1 MGWAPRRPG
10 PASRTAR
17 TGGAPRAPIGSR
29 RASVGRWP
37 FSGPGPC
44 TPRSRARGRVGS
56 SGCRG
61 GCVRAPCADG
71 GSGRRR
77 QPTMRGARLCSPASR
92 AGSWPRSGSCPT
104 TTRRSTPSSRK
115 RAHLC
120 FRSRPLQDCA
130 TAIDASDG
138 RLLEQP
144 ARSRDAAE
152 AESLVVRTTMVQ
164 TRRSWRSARE
174 RSCIEPMRWLILT
187 WSDAH
192 YWGGPGCVVEK

>member
-61 GCVRAPCADG
+61 GCVRAPRADG

-104 TTRRSTPSSRK
+104 TRRRSTPSSRK

-152 AESLVVRTTMVQ
+152 AESLIVQTTMVQ
-164 TRRSWRSARE
+164 TRRCGVQPAN
-174 RSCIEPMRWLILT
+174 
-187 WSDAH
+187 AH
-192 YWGGPGCVVEK
+192 A

>member
-1 MGWAPRRPG
+1 MLSCLEPPEGAEPRGSPRMGWAPRRLR
-10 PASRTAR
+10 PAGRTAR

-61 GCVRAPCADG
+61 GCVRAPRADG

-77 QPTMRGARLCSPASR
+77 QPTMRGAGLCSPASR

-104 TTRRSTPSSRK
+104 TRRRSTPSSRK

-130 TAIDASDG
+130 TAIDAELRTVGYWNSQPG
-138 RLLEQP
+138 LEMRQ
-144 ARSRDAAE
+144 RQ
-152 AESLVVRTTMVQ
+152 SL
-164 TRRSWRSARE
+164 
-174 RSCIEPMRWLILT
+174 
-187 WSDAH
+187 
-192 YWGGPGCVVEK
+192 